1 MSYKKHLKTYFSFSS
16 SERKSLIILLTI
28 LVVVFVYPFFILDDH
43 VLVWNSNPEKQKQL
57 DSLLSVL
64 QNKSDGRQVA
74 VKPQELFFFDPNK
87 VDSLGLLSL
96 GFSSYQA
103 KNLLKYRSSGARISK
118 DFDLKKIYGMTDVLY
133 QKLQPFVH
141 ISPEKYIGS
150 PVFKAQ
156 LRPFD
161 PNKADSLTLL
171 SLGFSK
177 FQTRN
182 ILNYRRNSG
191 WFNKKDDLIKIYGVD
206 SSGFRRFEKYIVIES
221 DRNMRESYLFSF
233 NPNSINRSGWDSLGV
248 RVSTINRV
256 KKFLAKGGR
265 FRKAEDL
272 KKIYG
277 FDSLKYSELYSYID
291 IPKEKAVETVL
302 IDLNRADSI
311 QLLALPGIGPYLSQR
326 IINYREKLGGFYS
339 MNQLVDVYGLKK
351 SRVDSMCSSLK
362 IDLSRLRS
370 INVNIATI
378 GELSIHPYISY
389 REASDIL
396 RLRKRRGQ
404 ILDLESLRKKKIFQ
418 DSAFSRVKPY
428 LSLE

>member
-1 MSYKKHLKTYFSFSS
+1 MSYKKQLKTYFSFSS

-28 LVVVFVYPFFILDDH
+28 LVVVFVYPFFIVDDH
-43 VLVWNSNPEKQKQL
+43 VLVWDRNPEKQKQL
-57 DSLLSVL
+57 DSLLAVL
-64 QNKSDGRQVA
+64 QTKSDDRQEA
-74 VKPQELFFFDPNK
+74 FKPQELFFFDPNK
-87 VDSLGLLSL
+87 IDSLGLLSL
-96 GFSSYQA
+96 GFSNYQA
-103 KNLLKYRSSGARISK
+103 KNLLSYRNSGARISK
-118 DFDLKKIYGMTDVLY
+118 DIDLKKIYGMTDALY
-133 QKLQPFVH
+133 QKLQPFVQ

-161 PNKADSLTLL
+161 PNKADSSTLL

-182 ILNYRRNSG
+182 ILNYRRKSG
-191 WFNKKDDLIKIYGVD
+191 WFNKKDDLMKIYGID
-206 SSGFRRFEKYIVIES
+206 SSDYERFEKYVRIES
-221 DRNMRESYLFSF
+221 DRNVRESYLFSF
-233 NPNSINRSGWDSLGV
+233 NPNSISRSGWDSLGV
-248 RVSTINRV
+248 GESVTNRV

-277 FDSLKYSELYSYID
+277 FDSLKYSELHSYID
-291 IPKEKAVETVL
+291 IPNEKAVETVL

-311 QLLALPGIGPYLSQR
+311 QLLSLPGIGPYLSRR
-326 IINYREKLGGFYS
+326 IINYRDKLGGFYS
-339 MNQLVDVYGLKK
+339 MKQLVDVYGLKK
-351 SRVDSMCSSLK
+351 SRVDSICSSLK
-362 IDLSRLRS
+362 IDLSHLRC

-378 GELSIHPYISY
+378 DELSIHPYISY

-396 RLRKRRGQ
+396 RLRKRKGR

-418 DSAFSRVKPY
+418 DSTFCRVKPY